1 MIVCK
6 SFPDREFATNEEL
19 FLELKKNKSFL
30 VAQKKMTMKHADA
43 VFYSPNGH
51 TQAVKTIA
59 KNADLLD
66 ATLVINT
73 TNLLDSHDDVHI
85 KGLWNKNVK
94 ENPAKLL
101 LQEHKMTF
109 NMVISDEVKVQISE
123 FTWKE
128 LGFKFE
134 GKTEALVF
142 NAQISKERNAFMFG
156 QYAKGYVKEH
166 SVGMQYI
173 KLFLAINSDLEDLA
187 EEKAVWD
194 KYYPEIA
201 NKERADE
208 KGFFWA
214 ITEAKA
220 VEGSAVVKGSNFAT
234 PTLNIQ
240 ASKELEQNNE
250 NEPLTNTQKTNRR
263 IMI

>member
-6 SFPDREFATNEEL
+6 SFPEKEFATKEEL

-30 VAQKKMTMKHADA
+30 IAQKRMTMKFADA
-43 VFYSPNGH
+43 FFHCPNDH
-51 TQAVKTIA
+51 TASAKAVA
-59 KNADLLD
+59 SNSDLLD
-66 ATLVINT
+66 ATLIINT
-73 TNLLDSHDDVHI
+73 TNVLDSHDDVHI
-85 KGLWNKNVK
+85 KGIWNKNVK
-94 ENPAKLL
+94 ENPTKLL
-101 LQEHKMTF
+101 LQEHKMAF
-109 NMVISDEVKVQISE
+109 NFVISDEVKTSTKD

-128 LGFKFE
+128 LGFKFD
-134 GKTEALVF
+134 GSTEALVF
-142 NAQISKERNAFMFG
+142 NTQISKDRNPFMFG
-156 QYAKGYVKEH
+156 QYSKGYVKEH

-173 KLFLAINSDLEDLA
+173 KLFLAINSDLADLE

-201 NKERADE
+201 NKERADD

-240 ASKELEQNNE
+240 ASKEELTDPTTKVSQN
-250 NEPLTNTQKTNRR
+250 KNRR
-263 IMI
+263 IMV

>member
-6 SFPDREFATNEEL
+6 SFPEKEFATKEDL

-30 VAQKKMTMKHADA
+30 IAQKKMTMKYADA
-43 VFYSPNGH
+43 FFYCPTENK
-51 TQAVKTIA
+51 AIA
-59 KNADLLD
+59 KAVSTNASLLD

-85 KGLWNKNVK
+85 KGLWNKNLK
-94 ENPAKLL
+94 ENPTKLL
-101 LQEHKMTF
+101 LQEHKMAF
-109 NMVISDEVKVQISE
+109 EFVISDSVKASLADY
-123 FTWKE
+123 TWKE
-128 LGFKFE
+128 LGFKYE
-134 GKTEALVF
+134 GSTEALLF
-142 NAQISKERNAFMFG
+142 NTQIEKDRNTFMFG

-173 KLFLAINSDLEDLA
+173 KLFLAINSDHPDLA
-187 EEKAVWD
+187 EEKAIWD
-194 KYYPEIA
+194 KYSKEIA
-201 NKERADE
+201 NYKTAEDR
-208 KGFFWA
+208 GYFWA

-240 ASKELEQNNE
+240 ASKEEKTDPILISQN
-250 NEPLTNTQKTNRR
+250 KNRR
-263 IMI
+263 IMV